1 MDILDTTT
9 ILAWAIKLQVIDGDL
24 IKNLRVGAI
33 EEGFIQKP
41 RQTVVVALWG
51 KMATHM
57 LLLRLCSRRID
68 KRRAGSN
75 CGGIFVYYIFYNK
88 LIGFL
93 SNALQ
98 RSSK

>member
-1 MDILDTTT
+1 MLDTTT

-24 IKNLRVGAI
+24 IKNQRVGAI

-68 KRRAGSN
+68 KRRAGSKLW
-75 CGGIFVYYIFYNK
+75 GIFVYYIFYNK
-88 LIGFL
+88 LISFP
-93 SNALQ
+93 SNVCSILAND
-98 RSSK
+98 